1 MEAGAGMNASPKFPG
16 DDPSASAGEGYYTFS
31 PSLAALETPARSD
44 PAVILH
50 QMAAELL
57 AQQVDQGRRGVAIC
71 GPSRGVG
78 VTLIATNLAIAIARA
93 GVSVLLVD
101 ANLHTPGVDALI
113 KPSLPPIG
121 LQQLLMSPDESVAE
135 VIHQDV
141 LPGLSVLYSGGP
153 ADAPSDLIGS
163 KACEGVIGECLRD
176 YEYTIVDTPAAN
188 RSADARRLAGIVG
201 YGLIVAR
208 RNLSYL
214 DDVATLAGELTEDRA
229 NVVATLL
236 NDA

>member
-1 MEAGAGMNASPKFPG
+1 MEAGAGMNASPQFSADGP
-16 DDPSASAGEGYYTFS
+16 PASAEDGYYTFS
-31 PSLAALETPARSD
+31 PSLLALETPAKSA
-44 PAVILH
+44 PAVALH
-50 QMAAELL
+50 EMAAELL

-101 ANLHTPGVDALI
+101 ANLHAPGVDALI
-113 KPSLPPIG
+113 KPNLPPIG
-121 LQQLLMSPDESVAE
+121 LQQLLMSPEESVAE

-153 ADAPSDLIGS
+153 AGAPSDLIGS
-163 KACEGVIGECLRD
+163 KACEDVIAECLRD
-176 YEYTIVDTPAAN
+176 YEYTIIDAPAAN

-201 YGLIVAR
+201 YALIVAR
-208 RNLSYL
+208 RNLTYI
-214 DDVATLAGELTEDRA
+214 DDVATLGGELAEDRA
-229 NVVATLL
+229 NVVATVF